1 VKLAELKQQVY
12 GLAQVDTT
20 QALKRKFKEFNS
32 LDLRRTASWLQVLQ
46 SLQSRLQSPDVDSLK
61 AEAAI
66 AQERWKQED
75 EKAAA
80 LNERLNEG
88 LLDLHD
94 MQHDEQ
100 SLQHDHQALI
110 DEAEAHL
117 KSLTQRS
124 ERKRKASLN

>member
-20 QALKRKFKEFNS
+20 QALKRKFKEFSS
-32 LDLRRTASWLQVLQ
+32 LDLRRTASWLQVFQ
-46 SLQSRLQSPDVDSLK
+46 SLRSRLQSPSVDSLE
-61 AEAAI
+61 AEVAV

-75 EKAAA
+75 EKAAS

-88 LLDLHD
+88 LLDLHN
-94 MQHDEQ
+94 MQQDEQ
-100 SLQHDHQALI
+100 LLQHDNQALI
-110 DEAEAHL
+110 DEADAHL
-117 KSLTQRS
+117 KTLTQRS